1 MAVNNFHFKLDIEME
16 DHIPKFRLKQ
26 YDTAI
31 FYASLYKN
39 GLPYH
44 FENEQIK
51 MFVKKADGTIVY
63 QEDNIT
69 IQDDEVKINVKNQAL
84 TASGLTYAELE
95 LRSTSGQ
102 VTTATFLFDVREK
115 VGSDKAIESITDICT
130 LEKIDRYV
138 GQAKKE
144 LDKFKQDL
152 SKLEDLVA
160 NKDKLEGQNTEAKIN
175 VKELERVLEQAN
187 NIVDN
192 GGKKVVGN
200 NVVSESTNGYV
211 QDIKLY
217 GKSLVNLLG
226 KSELDKMGRR
236 YHYNNSTKILTNNEG
251 TDTNAWSNV
260 PSLLI
265 NLTIGQEYTFIYEG
279 KTDNTGIQ
287 ICSETLKP
295 ISLPSVNNGE
305 RKVYKFISDG
315 TCFKLK
321 VMGSVL
327 NTPVSI
333 ANIMLIAGDHT
344 QNPPPFFEG
353 MKSVGEGVDEI
364 EILSCNKNL
373 AYNVLYPKTVEYN
386 TCCKSKCFLHPNTNY
401 NISIVV
407 PVGERFVTETSIFT
421 QRLRI
426 DGDGTRK
433 NLNVTTKYNIKTDN
447 QGYYTIFFN
456 EGGTS
461 SSGKAYGLQIEFGNK
476 TSDYIMNKQDKRKLL
491 YKDEDGLWKKPILR
505 KWDTIEEHLDNYYY
519 NKRSTVRTLNGSED
533 WKDNGT
539 TSGGCSTFYIR
550 GFSNIK
556 NFKIICDKY
565 NYHTTPKLDT
575 IGISSINDILYLTVK
590 TNYASTVAELKT
602 KLRSNNI
609 NLVIEDVEKI
619 YECLNISVRSF
630 NPTTLLS
637 INSGAIDPEVEYY
650 IPSSF
655 VSSDSSISEK
665 LENVDDSLLK
675 LMFDFLNHNH
685 DKRYDL
691 KNLGSVTDFD
701 IALEP
706 GRYYVFKEGGSI
718 PNAPYSGNIY
728 GALEVFHTN
737 DTELI
742 QRFTSANGKIYTR
755 LKNFEGNWWTWSNMT
770 NIGDFSWDFNN
781 STGTGFQKLPSGMI
795 IQFGTTKIGFNDN
808 SCIGTAK
815 IYYPLA
821 FTKFCKCT
829 GNLETN
835 DYGGYNETNAIVG
848 GQTLSNGY
856 AEVRDIQGRPR
867 TGYTA
872 TVTWIAIGI

>member
-1 MAVNNFHFKLDIEME
+1 MLAVNNFHFKLDIERE

-84 TASGLTYAELE
+84 TSSGLTYAELE

-102 VTTATFLFDVREK
+102 VTTATFLFEVREK
-115 VGSDKAIESITDICT
+115 VGSDRAIESITDICT
-130 LEKIDRYV
+130 LEKLDRYV

-192 GGKKVVGN
+192 GGKKVIGN
-200 NVVSESTNGYV
+200 NIISESSNGYI
-211 QDIKLY
+211 QDIKLT
-217 GKSLVNLLG
+217 GKTILVNNL
-226 KSELDKMGRR
+226 
-236 YHYNNSTKILTNNEG
+236 NEEVEPG
-251 TDTNAWSNV
+251 TA
-260 PSLLI
+260 
-265 NLTIGQEYTFIYEG
+265 GA
-279 KTDNTGIQ
+279 
-287 ICSETLKP
+287 TL
-295 ISLPSVNNGE
+295 
-305 RKVYKFISDG
+305 
-315 TCFKLK
+315 
-321 VMGSVL
+321 
-327 NTPVSI
+327 
-333 ANIMLIAGDHT
+333 
-344 QNPPPFFEG
+344 
-353 MKSVGEGVDEI
+353 KSVGDGVDNI
-364 EILSCNKNL
+364 EILTIKADNNLFNPNECINGKYVADGGVLDVSSINPTDFNVAFIKIPTGDFSITISGLTNSVVTGNQSAYIGFYDKNKNPINSTIF
-373 AYNVLYPKTVEYN
+373 NVKNLFTKT
-386 TCCKSKCFLHPNTNY
+386 FTNSDLGF
-401 NISIVV
+401 IA
-407 PVGERFVTETSIFT
+407 VTVKNED
-421 QRLRI
+421 L
-426 DGDGTRK
+426 GT
-433 NLNVTTKYNIKTDN
+433 LNVTIGNEVKS
-447 QGYYTIFFN
+447 YTQY
-456 EGGTS
+456 EGS
-461 SSGKAYGLQIEFGNK
+461 KK
-476 TSDYIMNKQDKRKLL
+476 KLL
-491 YKDEDGLWKKPILR
+491 YYDPVLKSWMKPILR
-505 KWDTIEEHLDNYYY
+505 GVNNGLKDTVESYNNKVYYHKKCIEFNI
-519 NKRSTVRTLNGSED
+519 NGSENWVFD
-533 WKDNGT
+533 ADLGNTIRCYLRNSNLSPGLVVSDKFNSIENYTLNNEHIYTSKGILWLFLNKSKATDLNSFKNYFKVTPT
-539 TSGGCSTFYIR
+539 TVVCPM
-550 GFSNIK
+550 IK
-556 NFKIICDKY
+556 EE
-565 NYHTTPKLDT
+565 
-575 IGISSINDILYLTVK
+575 V
-590 TNYASTVAELKT
+590 
-602 KLRSNNI
+602 
-609 NLVIEDVEKI
+609 
-619 YECLNISVRSF
+619 YECLDISTRSF
-630 NPTTLLS
+630 NPQTLFS
-637 INSGAIDPEVEYY
+637 VSSGAIDPGIEYY

-675 LMFDFLNHNH
+675 LMFDFISHNH

-691 KNLGSVTDFD
+691 KNLGSVTDFNT
-701 IALEP
+701 ALEP

-781 STGTGFQKLPSGMI
+781 TTGTGFQKLPSGMI
-795 IQFGTTKIGFNDN
+795 IQFGTTKVGFNDN
-808 SCIGTAK
+808 TCIGTAK

-867 TGYTA
+867 TGCTA

>member
-1 MAVNNFHFKLDIEME
+1 MAINNFHFKLDIERE

-95 LRSTSGQ
+95 LKSSSGQ
-102 VTTATFLFDVREK
+102 VTTATFLFEVREK

-130 LEKIDRYV
+130 LEKLDRYV

-160 NKDKLEGQNTEAKIN
+160 NKDKLEGQNTEAKVNI
-175 VKELERVLEQAN
+175 KELERVLEQAN

-192 GGKKVVGN
+192 GGKKVTGN
-200 NVVSESTNGYV
+200 NVVSESSNGYI
-211 QDIKLY
+211 QDIKLS
-217 GKSLVNLLG
+217 GRTLVNEIDYTKKQGNGGTIEGNYIVLNGQSCHFDLEKLRG
-226 KSELDKMGRR
+226 KEFTIIANPQG
-236 YHYNNSTKILTNNEG
+236 NNQYTIHTLNSQSGNIKVWNKTGYFIIKHESNSDLSKIRIYTEIG
-251 TDTNAWSNV
+251 TM
-260 PSLLI
+260 
-265 NLTIGQEYTFIYEG
+265 E
-279 KTDNTGIQ
+279 K
-287 ICSETLKP
+287 
-295 ISLPSVNNGE
+295 ISL
-305 RKVYKFISDG
+305 
-315 TCFKLK
+315 
-321 VMGSVL
+321 MVL
-327 NTPVSI
+327 E
-333 ANIMLIAGDHT
+333 GDHT
-344 QNPPPFFEG
+344 QNPPSFFEG

-373 AYNVLYPKTVEYN
+373 AYDVLYPKTVEYN
-386 TCCKSKCFLHPNTNY
+386 ACCKSKCFLHPNTNY

-407 PVGERFVTETSIFT
+407 PVGEKFVTETSIFT

-433 NLNVTTKYNIKTDN
+433 NLNVTTKYNIKTDAR
-447 QGYYTIFFN
+447 GYYTIFFN

-491 YKDEDGLWKKPILR
+491 HKDEDGLWKKFILR

-519 NKRSTVRTLNGSED
+519 HKRSTLKTLNGSED

-539 TSGGCSTFYIR
+539 TSGECSTFYIR

-590 TNYASTVAELKT
+590 TNYASNVAELKT

-609 NLVIEDVEKI
+609 NLVFEDVEKI

-637 INSGAIDPEVEYY
+637 VSSGAIDPEVEYY

-675 LMFDFLNHNH
+675 LMFDFISHNH
-685 DKRYDL
+685 DERYDL
-691 KNLGSVTDFD
+691 KNVGSVTDFNT
-701 IALEP
+701 ALEP

-795 IQFGTTKIGFNDN
+795 IQFGTTQIGFNDN
-808 SCIGTAK
+808 SSIGTAK

-835 DYGGYNETNAIVG
+835 SYGGYNETNAIVG
-848 GQTLSNGY
+848 GQTLTNGY
-856 AEVRDIQGRPR
+856 AEVRDIQGRPQ